1 MPDAVRTIGASAFKG
16 CASLQKMTL
25 GVALQGFT
33 PSLFESCCGITEV
46 IVRNTILQA
55 SGSDALIPLCAN
67 VTDVSVDETGLTIHI
82 LGDGCTHLETL
93 VLRSKEVPEKAW
105 ARCAIL
111 LIIYASDNLK
121 AIGDDAFHGVAW
133 LTMLDLPAVTSIGER
148 AFEECSSLKGVTL
161 GMTSNASA
169 TTRLGPS

>member
-1 MPDAVRTIGASAFKG
+1 M
-16 CASLQKMTL
+16 
-25 GVALQGFT
+25 
-33 PSLFESCCGITEV
+33 
-46 IVRNTILQA
+46 RNTILQA

-121 AIGDDAFHGVAW
+121 VIGDDAFHGVAW
-133 LTMLDLPAVTSIGER
+133 STMLDLPAVTSIGER
-148 AFEECSSLKGVTL
+148 SFE
-161 GMTSNASA
+161 
-169 TTRLGPS
+169 

>member
-25 GVALQGFT
+25 GVALQILT
-33 PSLFESCCGITEV
+33 PSMFENCCGITEV
-46 IVRNTILQA
+46 IVRSTILQA

-67 VTDVSVDETGLTIHI
+67 VTDLSVDETGLTNMHI

-93 VLRSKEVPEKAW
+93 SLRSKEASEQAW
-105 ARCAIL
+105 AGSANL

-121 AIGDDAFHGVAW
+121 VIGDDAFHGVAW
-133 LTMLDLPAVTSIGER
+133 STMLDLPAVTSIGER
-148 AFEECSSLKGVTL
+148 AFE
-161 GMTSNASA
+161 
-169 TTRLGPS
+169 